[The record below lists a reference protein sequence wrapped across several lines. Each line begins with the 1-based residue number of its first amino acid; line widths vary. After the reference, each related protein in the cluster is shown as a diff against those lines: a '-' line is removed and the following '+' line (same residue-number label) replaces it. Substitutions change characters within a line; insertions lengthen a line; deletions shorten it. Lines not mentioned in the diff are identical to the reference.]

1 MRFMLMIKAT
11 RNSEAGILPTDDLVA
26 QMMAFNE
33 KMVNAGVMMAGDGL
47 QPSAKGARVR
57 IPAQGERTVTDGPFT
72 ETKELIAGFWMLN
85 VKSRQEAIDWA
96 LQAPHPHPGE
106 EAQIEVRQ
114 VYDVEDFPDVSS
126 ETLQKHNELRS
137 RTEKK

>member
-11 RNSEAGILPTDDLVA
+11 RSSEAGILPTDDLVA
-26 QMMAFNE
+26 TMMAFNE

-47 QPSAKGARVR
+47 QPSAKGARVC
-57 IPAQGERTVTDGPFT
+57 IPAHGERTVTDGPFT

-106 EAQIEVRQ
+106 EAQIEIRQ
-114 VYDVEDFPDVSS
+114 VYDVEDFPEVSAA
-126 ETLQKHNELRS
+126 TRQKSNEIFS
-137 RTEKK
+137 RIERK